1 MGDLNPKFE
10 KYASGFSEVYK
21 DYFGKE
27 PTMGDYTFNGWLDV
41 KDIPDLNF
49 EEMGKI
55 HAKKVIEEQEAR
67 DLLSAINCYLL
78 CDFGVQDVEM
88 QAQAA
93 AEKERIL
100 KIQEKLKKIVGE

>member
-1 MGDLNPKFE
+1 ME
-10 KYASGFSEVYK
+10 I
-21 DYFGKE
+21 
-27 PTMGDYTFNGWLDV
+27 T
-41 KDIPDLNF
+41 
-49 EEMGKI
+49 
-55 HAKKVIEEQEAR
+55 EQEAR

-100 KIQEKLKKIVGE
+100 NIQQKLKTLIGE

>member
-1 MGDLNPKFE
+1 M
-10 KYASGFSEVYK
+10 
-21 DYFGKE
+21 
-27 PTMGDYTFNGWLDV
+27 
-41 KDIPDLNF
+41 
-49 EEMGKI
+49 KI
-55 HAKKVIEEQEAR
+55 TEQEAR

-100 KIQEKLKKIVGE
+100 IIQNQLKEFVRE

>member
-1 MGDLNPKFE
+1 MVNALRTLVKLKAPWNVEQKTQVLAWLDAAE
-10 KYASGFSEVYK
+10 
-21 DYFGKE
+21 DFGKE
-27 PTMGDYTFNGWLDV
+27 FDEISD
-41 KDIPDLNF
+41 
-49 EEMGKI
+49 
-55 HAKKVIEEQEAR
+55 KVIEEQEAR

-100 KIQEKLKKIVGE
+100 KIQEKLKRIIGE

>member
-1 MGDLNPKFE
+1 MVNALRTLIKLKAPWNDAQKTQVLAWLDAAE
-10 KYASGFSEVYK
+10 
-21 DYFGKE
+21 DFGKE
-27 PTMGDYTFNGWLDV
+27 LDE
-41 KDIPDLNF
+41 IS
-49 EEMGKI
+49 G
-55 HAKKVIEEQEAR
+55 KVIEEQEAR

-100 KIQEKLKKIVGE
+100 KIQEKLKKIIGE

>member
-1 MGDLNPKFE
+1 MEQWIYEAIL
-10 KYASGFSEVYK
+10 AVV
-21 DYFGKE
+21 KE
-27 PTMGDYTFNGWLDV
+27 PTKENARIVATTVLSE
-41 KDIPDLNF
+41 I
-49 EEMGKI
+49 I
-55 HAKKVIEEQEAR
+55 SEQEAR

-78 CDFGVQDVEM
+78 CDFCVQDVEM

>member
-1 MGDLNPKFE
+1 MEQWIYEAIL
-10 KYASGFSEVYK
+10 AVV
-21 DYFGKE
+21 KE
-27 PTMGDYTFNGWLDV
+27 PTKENARIVATTVLSE
-41 KDIPDLNF
+41 I
-49 EEMGKI
+49 I
-55 HAKKVIEEQEAR
+55 SEQEAR

-100 KIQEKLKKIVGE
+100 KIQEKLKKIIGE

>member
-1 MGDLNPKFE
+1 MVNALRTLVKLKSPWNVEQKTQVLAWLDAAE
-10 KYASGFSEVYK
+10 
-21 DYFGKE
+21 DFGKE
-27 PTMGDYTFNGWLDV
+27 LDEV
-41 KDIPDLNF
+41 S
-49 EEMGKI
+49 G
-55 HAKKVIEEQEAR
+55 KVIEEQEAR

-100 KIQEKLKKIVGE
+100 KIQEKLKRIVGD

>member
-1 MGDLNPKFE
+1 MLNALRTLIKLKAPWNDAQKTQVLAWLDAAE
-10 KYASGFSEVYK
+10 
-21 DYFGKE
+21 DFGKE
-27 PTMGDYTFNGWLDV
+27 LDE
-41 KDIPDLNF
+41 IS
-49 EEMGKI
+49 G
-55 HAKKVIEEQEAR
+55 KVIEEQEAR

-100 KIQEKLKKIVGE
+100 KIQEKLKKIIEVE

>member
-1 MGDLNPKFE
+1 ME
-10 KYASGFSEVYK
+10 QWIYEAIMAVV
-21 DYFGKE
+21 KE
-27 PTMGDYTFNGWLDV
+27 PTKENAQIVVTTILS
-41 KDIPDLNF
+41 
-49 EEMGKI
+49 KI
-55 HAKKVIEEQEAR
+55 ISEQEAR

>member
-1 MGDLNPKFE
+1 MEQWIYEAIL
-10 KYASGFSEVYK
+10 AVV
-21 DYFGKE
+21 KE
-27 PTMGDYTFNGWLDV
+27 PSKENARIIAETIYS
-41 KDIPDLNF
+41 
-49 EEMGKI
+49 E
-55 HAKKVIEEQEAR
+55 IEDRLLQEQEAR